1 MLMASILVSL
11 LLYIFLV
18 AEPKRDAILDQ
29 RLAMIEN
36 ARTVDDL
43 KPILKE
49 IVADQRRYNYG

>member
-11 LLYIFLV
+11 LLYT
-18 AEPKRDAILDQ
+18 EPKRDAILDQ

-49 IVADQRRYNYG
+49 IVADQRRYNY

>member
-43 KPILKE
+43 KPLLRA
-49 IVADQRRYNYG
+49 IVTRQRYDYR